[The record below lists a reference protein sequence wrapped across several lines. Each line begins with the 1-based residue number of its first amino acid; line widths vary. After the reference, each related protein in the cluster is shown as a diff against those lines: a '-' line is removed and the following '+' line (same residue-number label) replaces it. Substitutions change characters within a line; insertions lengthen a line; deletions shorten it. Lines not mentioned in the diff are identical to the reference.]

1 MTASG
6 SLTPLDHALA
16 HLLDGL
22 APVRPVRM
30 PVGEAI
36 GLVAAESVLA
46 PGAVPAGAVALRD
59 GIAVTSSDLVGA
71 SAYAPALLMTAP
83 AVVGIGDPLP
93 AGCDAVL
100 PADAASSQGSFV
112 EIGQAAYPGEGA
124 ALTGS
129 DLGARAAIVRPGETV
144 TATVALALAVAGVGE
159 IALRRPVVRLPDGPS
174 SPALDWLADWLIGLG
189 CAVRKDEQSET
200 SLRLRHVSG
209 SAERKPADMLDS
221 GEAQQSDISLL
232 LQLPSG
238 STPLVRGLALKPGDS
253 TEIDLSAANQPMI
266 TLPPRFD
273 GIVAVAHALVLPLVA
288 RLTAR
293 RVHRVTR
300 PLAAKVTS
308 TVGVTDV
315 ALLRSADRGYDPLGA
330 GRITLSALL
339 AADAIALIPPDS
351 EGAAAGTPI
360 DAIPLTRPL
369 IAQ

>member
-1 MTASG
+1 MTAPG

-30 PVGEAI
+30 PVRDAI
-36 GLVAAESVLA
+36 GLVAAETVLA

-83 AVVGIGDPLP
+83 ALVGIGDPLP

-124 ALTGS
+124 ALAGS
-129 DLGARAAIVRPGETV
+129 DLGAGTAIIRPGETV
-144 TATVALALAVAGVGE
+144 TATVALALAVAGVSE
-159 IALRRPVVRLPDGPS
+159 IAVHRPVVRLPGGPL

-189 CAVRKDEQSET
+189 CAVEEDRQSET
-200 SLRLRHVSG
+200 SLRLPNVSG
-209 SAERKPADMLDS
+209 GAERKPADMLDS
-221 GEAQQSDISLL
+221 GAPPRSDISLL
-232 LQLPSG
+232 FHIPSG
-238 STPLVRGLALKPGDS
+238 STPLARGLALKPGDS
-253 TEIDLSAANQPMI
+253 AETGVSASNQPII

-300 PLAAKVTS
+300 PLTTKVTS

-330 GRITLSALL
+330 GRIALSALL

-369 IAQ
+369 ITQ